1 MYTINRHCKRRT
13 IMITSEAVEAIVAD
27 FTQAIQEASVSYSE
41 SILNDEDMLS
51 NFGLSPDELEDAQL
65 PSKSTKTLT
74 VFGKLKELQYIFE
87 NFKSDTRWREVS
99 VDSHLSKQKE
109 DLAKRED
116 LEKHY
121 WDASGKGRIEAH
133 QTAIEIFSKQL

>member
-1 MYTINRHCKRRT
+1 
-13 IMITSEAVEAIVAD
+13 MITPEAVEAIVAD
-27 FTQAIQEASVSYSE
+27 FKQVLQETSSAYSE
-41 SILNDEDMLS
+41 SVLNDEDMLS
-51 NFGLSPDELEDAQL
+51 NFGLSPEELEDAQL

-99 VDSHLSKQKE
+99 VETHLAKQKE
-109 DLAKRED
+109 DLEKREA

-121 WDASGKGRIEAH
+121 FDPVGSGRIEAH
-133 QTAIEIFSKQL
+133 KIAIEIFSKQV